1 MTLSDSLKRFRKNFN
16 LSQKNVADKLGMK
29 QSLYFRYEK
38 GETVPAVTFIVKMA
52 NAFNVSTD
60 YLLGL
65 RDTPQPNEVGFEEV
79 QEAREFRKALEKFVN
94 QPKGSD

>member
-1 MTLSDSLKRFRKNFN
+1 MTFSESLRRFRNDFN

-38 GETVPAVTFIVKMA
+38 GETVPAVTFLLKMA
-52 NAFNVSTD
+52 NTFNVSAD

-65 RDTPQPNEVGFEEV
+65 SDEPHAKKYDDEEV
-79 QEAREFRKALEKFVN
+79 QEAFALRDALKKVMT
-94 QPKGSD
+94 KGGD